1 MFHDLFVLRVSDL
14 FFPRGKKKT
23 LKLQEKKTNNEG

>member
-23 LKLQEKKTNNEG
+23 QASREKN